1 MDSGFVFNFSLL
13 FKSQTSVI
21 KYYLITEVVD
31 VIQKPVPSASSPLPV
46 SRQLPPLLFRF
57 KKFQKT
63 DFFCITQ
70 NGLRTIFIR
79 LKPLFFRD
87 QRYTKSHFPFSYHSF
102 GLDFL
107 ILSSYIERAPTGI
120 PVSHKGE
127 KTGIPATGS
136 LCILCFK
143 PVRAYEPDSGLRACG
158 PDSHAGLLRQEKH
171 ADRSHTPPLSSA
183 DKPHNQLE
191 ETLWLN

>member
-21 KYYLITEVVD
+21 KYYLITEVVRLCS
-31 VIQKPVPSASSPLPV
+31 SAGETLV

-120 PVSHKGE
+120 PVSHKGKKQAYRRRE
-127 KTGIPATGS
+127 VCVFCALSLSGRTNRTAVSEPAA
-136 LCILCFK
+136 LI
-143 PVRAYEPDSGLRACG
+143 
-158 PDSHAGLLRQEKH
+158 
-171 ADRSHTPPLSSA
+171 HTLA
-183 DKPHNQLE
+183 F
-191 ETLWLN
+191 

>member
-79 LKPLFFRD
+79 LKPLFIRD

-120 PVSHKGE
+120 PVSHKGKKQAYRRRE
-127 KTGIPATGS
+127 VCVFCALSLSGRTNRTAVSEPAA
-136 LCILCFK
+136 LI
-143 PVRAYEPDSGLRACG
+143 
-158 PDSHAGLLRQEKH
+158 
-171 ADRSHTPPLSSA
+171 HTLA
-183 DKPHNQLE
+183 F
-191 ETLWLN
+191 